1 MIDGLVQRLV
11 PTLSG
16 RADVGGVQQQGERER
31 AMRKTCIMITAMTL
45 SGPAAWPAQ
54 AHFEKCPLD
63 AVKVGD
69 VCVDKYEASVWYVPA
84 TNRSRKDSKKLVERI
99 LKGEVALTDLR
110 KAGATQLGCTDAPF
124 NLARFPAIFPEN
136 GNWTP
141 DPHSPLPPSPGVY
154 AVSIAGVLPSTC
166 ITWFQA
172 EQACALSGKR
182 LLTNQEWQRAAHGTP
197 DPGTDNRATDCVVA
211 SPAPSTTGAR
221 AACASSWGVHD
232 MVGNVWEWVADWGER
247 SSACS
252 TWIGN
257 DTTCFG
263 ESGAERSP
271 GVIMRGGLWD
281 EGVTAGV
288 FAAWM
293 NERGPLDSGNAI
305 GFRCGR

>member
-1 MIDGLVQRLV
+1 MNN
-11 PTLSG
+11 T
-16 RADVGGVQQQGERER
+16 GV
-31 AMRKTCIMITAMTL
+31 KIMAAAVL
-45 SGPAAWPAQ
+45 AGVALPAHG
-54 AHFEKCPLD
+54 HFEKCPAD

-69 VCVDKYEASVWYVPA
+69 VCVDKYEASVWHVPA
-84 TNRSRKDSKKLVERI
+84 TNRRGKDNQKLIERI
-99 LKGEVALTDLR
+99 VRGKVALSDLR
-110 KAGATQLGCTDAPF
+110 RGGATQLGCSDAPF
-124 NLARFPAIFPEN
+124 DLVPYPASFPEN

-141 DPHSPLPPSPGVY
+141 DARSPLPPSPGVY
-154 AVSIAGVLPSTC
+154 AVSLAGVLPSTC

-197 DPGTDNRATDCVVA
+197 DPGTDNRTTDCVIA
-211 SPAPSTTGAR
+211 SPAPTTAGAR
-221 AACASSWGVHD
+221 SACASAWGVHD

-247 SSACS
+247 SSACA
-252 TWIGN
+252 TWIEN

-263 ESGAERSP
+263 ESGGDRSP
-271 GVIMRGGLWD
+271 GVLMRGGLWD
-281 EGVTAGV
+281 EGTSAGV